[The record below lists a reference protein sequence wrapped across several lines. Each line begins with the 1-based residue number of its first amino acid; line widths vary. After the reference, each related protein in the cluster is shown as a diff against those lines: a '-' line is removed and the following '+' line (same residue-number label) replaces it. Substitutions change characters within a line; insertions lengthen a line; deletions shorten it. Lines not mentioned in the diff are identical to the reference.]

1 MKAINQSFIKRRKN
15 WTTII
20 KEDRWDNKQL
30 VESVTM
36 QIADGQVDA
45 LFYLFFEMK
54 ALLANNL
61 TASIAFA

>member
-1 MKAINQSFIKRRKN
+1 MGLQAICGVADK
-15 WTTII
+15 
-20 KEDRWDNKQL
+20 
-30 VESVTM
+30 
-36 QIADGQVDA
+36 ADGQVDA

>member
-45 LFYLFFEMK
+45 LFYLE
-54 ALLANNL
+54 
-61 TASIAFA
+61 SIAGK